1 MENYSVKI
9 LDLAKYRDSDSQ
21 TRISVPLWFLD
32 LVSEA
37 ESCAKVDSVINL
49 MNLSEEDELCKR
61 KSIHLAIVRKRVI
74 EHDSKD

>member
-1 MENYSVKI
+1 MENYSIKI

-37 ESCAKVDSVINL
+37 ESCTEVDAVINL
-49 MNLSEEDELCKR
+49 MDLSKEDELCKR
-61 KSIHLAIVRKRVI
+61 KSTHLANVRKKVI
-74 EHDSKD
+74 KNDSEN

>member
-9 LDLAKYRDSDSQ
+9 LDLSKYRDSDSQ

-37 ESCAKVDSVINL
+37 ESCAEVDAVISL

-61 KSIHLAIVRKRVI
+61 KSIHLATVRKKVI
-74 EHDSKD
+74 DHDSEN